1 MIAPLFLVLSLL
13 LGGSALRKSTLKFH
27 YFEFVSAS
35 FVIGTLTSV
44 WLAFLV
50 SLFFGI
56 PLGLPVTIGGMA
68 GITPF
73 LSPVHKQNTS
83 FSPLSQKKN
92 ITSFLFNIPSTYPLL
107 PPLTSLIL

>member
-68 GITPF
+68 GETIILPPRAKKT
-73 LSPVHKQNTS
+73 TS
-83 FSPLSQKKN
+83 FPHPSQKKKFSYLF
-92 ITSFLFNIPSTYPLL
+92 ITLSSSHLL
-107 PPLTSLIL
+107 PHPFMSHLL